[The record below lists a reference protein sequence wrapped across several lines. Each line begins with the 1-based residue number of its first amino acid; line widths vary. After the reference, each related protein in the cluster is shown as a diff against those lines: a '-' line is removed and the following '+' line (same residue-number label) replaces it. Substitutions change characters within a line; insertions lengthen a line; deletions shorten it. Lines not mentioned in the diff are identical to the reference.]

1 MFVDRNEQGQIVALY
16 ANPQIEGHEWVEN
29 AELWTPEP
37 DPKAETKAQID
48 QLLEMA
54 GVSQGWHLDAMMAGM
69 VALASTQGITEAQLY
84 EVNPGYKQVKDVSEQ
99 IKYLL
104 AQL

>member
-1 MFVDRNEQGQIVALY
+1 MYVDRNEQGRIVALY
-16 ANPQIEGHEWVEN
+16 ANPQREGHEWVEG
-29 AELWTPEP
+29 AELWRPAP
-37 DPKAETKAQID
+37 DPKAEIKDQID
-48 QLLEMA
+48 QLLALA

-99 IKYLL
+99 IKELG